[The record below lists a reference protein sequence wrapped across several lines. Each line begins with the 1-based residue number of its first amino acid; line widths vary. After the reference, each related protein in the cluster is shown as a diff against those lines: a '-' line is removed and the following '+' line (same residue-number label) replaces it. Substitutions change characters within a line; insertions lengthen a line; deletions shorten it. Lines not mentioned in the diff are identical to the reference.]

1 MSMSKPAVHPVL
13 IAVAVAA
20 IAVAAQWAIVPLAGN
35 RLPFV
40 FFVVAVGYVAAF
52 LGWWPALVVLVLGT
66 ANAALQL
73 QGIGMPDGARASD
86 LVTLAVFFV
95 ASMTLAAGGSL
106 LRKRM
111 DILSSQSRA
120 DRHDR
125 LQEAEARVRATMQ
138 ARTVLDQ
145 SPLPF
150 CLWSPQHDSGG
161 RVIDYAWS
169 YANPA
174 TFLELDL
181 PYTARGG
188 EPVSASLARLW
199 EAEGFR
205 EGLERV
211 LEKRELHRFEI
222 ESASD
227 GRWFSLVSWPHDG
240 DIALWIS
247 DVTEEKKQEAHRRD
261 SDRKKDQFIA
271 TLAHELRNPLA
282 PIKQAAALLENEKI
296 SDDRKRWA
304 ADVIQRQ
311 VSIVSWLLEDLL
323 DMSRIALGKLVL
335 RKTDVELDQVVET
348 AVQTVKPIMNSKGHT
363 LSVRVLTPGV
373 WLHAD
378 PVRIGQII
386 GNLLTNAAKYTPHGG
401 HIDLSVESKARGLDI
416 CVSDTG
422 IGIEPQNLEEIFNL
436 YRQVDGEHSRSHDG
450 LGMGLA
456 IVKGL
461 VELHGGRVH
470 AQSEGLGQGAR
481 FTVHLPADLK
491 IAAPEDAAGFGSRTP
506 STVKRVLVADDNRDA
521 ADTLSLLLRTMGH
534 TVDVVYDGVQ
544 AVECF
549 SHLRPDVAILDIGMP
564 GMDGYQ
570 AARAIRALPSGDH
583 AKLIALS
590 GWGQPMDRK
599 NSEEA
604 GFDTHFTKPVDIA
617 QLSSQLQ

>member
-1 MSMSKPAVHPVL
+1 MSKLKNPLQSAL
-13 IAVAVAA
+13 IAMAVALLA
-20 IAVAAQWAIVPLAGN
+20 LAAQWAIVPLAGN

-40 FFVVAVGYVAAF
+40 FFVVAVGYVGAF
-52 LGWWPALVVLVLGT
+52 LGWWPALLVLILGSV
-66 ANAALQL
+66 NAAVQL
-73 QGIGMPDGARASD
+73 QGYGMPVGARAGD
-86 LVTLAVFFV
+86 LATLGVFFA
-95 ASMTLAAGGSL
+95 ASLILAAGGGL

-111 DILSSQSRA
+111 HMLSSQSKA

-125 LQEAEARVRATMQ
+125 LQESEARMRTVMQ
-138 ARTVLDQ
+138 SRTVLDQ

-150 CLWSPQHDSGG
+150 CLWSPQRDRQGQ
-161 RVIDYAWS
+161 VVDYTWT

-174 TFLELDL
+174 TFLELNL
-181 PYTARGG
+181 PFTARTG
-188 EPVSASLARLW
+188 EPVSSALSDLW
-199 EAEGFR
+199 DAEGLR
-205 EGLERV
+205 DGLERV
-211 LEKRELHRFEI
+211 LEKRELHRFEVLNQR
-222 ESASD
+222 D
-227 GRWFSLVSWPHDG
+227 GRWFKLVSWPHDT
-240 DIALWIS
+240 DVALWIS
-247 DVTEEKKQEAHRRD
+247 DVTEEKRQEELRRD
-261 SDRKKDQFIA
+261 SERKKDQFIA

-282 PIKQAAALLENEKI
+282 PIKQAAALLENQAIPDE
-296 SDDRKRWA
+296 RKRWA

-311 VSIVSWLLEDLL
+311 VAVMSWLLEDLL

-348 AVQTVKPIMNSKGHT
+348 AVQTVKPVISSKGHT

-378 PVRIGQII
+378 PVRISQII

-416 CVSDTG
+416 CVTDSG
-422 IGIEPQNLEEIFNL
+422 IGIESQNLEEIFNL
-436 YRQVDGEHSRSHDG
+436 YRQVNGEHSRSHDG

-470 AQSEGLGQGAR
+470 AHSPGLGQGAL
-481 FTVHLPADLK
+481 FTVHLPADLR
-491 IAAPEDAAGFGSRTP
+491 IAAPADASSMRQPAQAS
-506 STVKRVLVADDNRDA
+506 VKRVLVADDNHDA
-521 ADTLSLLLRTMGH
+521 ADTLTLLLRAMGH
-534 TVDVVYDGVQ
+534 TVDVVYDGLQ

-549 SHLRPDVAILDIGMP
+549 SNVQPDVAILDIGMP

-570 AARAIRALPSGDH
+570 AARAIRALPKGDN

-604 GFDTHFTKPVDIA
+604 GFDKHFTKPVDIA
-617 QLSSQLQ
+617 QLSSQLR